1 MFRSFF
7 GRRDGDRERRRW
19 PRSRAGG
26 CLLWV
31 LLLIVILIVLSLM
44 FGGFRKGTKAG
55 GPGDVRASGS
65 AVAALSLPALSLPA
79 GNKMCH
85 SAGHEHL

>member
-7 GRRDGDRERRRW
+7 GRRDRYRDGYRDRRRW

-26 CLLWV
+26 CLLWI

-55 GPGDVRASGS
+55 GLGHSLIS
-65 AVAALSLPALSLPA
+65 ARTVAALSLPA
-79 GNKMCH
+79 GNTDVP
-85 SAGHEHL
+85 